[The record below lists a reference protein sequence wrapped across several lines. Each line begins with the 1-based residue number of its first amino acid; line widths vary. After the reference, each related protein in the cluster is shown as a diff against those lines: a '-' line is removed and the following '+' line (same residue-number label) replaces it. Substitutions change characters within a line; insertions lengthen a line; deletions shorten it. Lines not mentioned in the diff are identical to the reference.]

1 MPRRTL
7 WLATGILTGAASS
20 LYAERKL
27 RRTLDAAAAR
37 LQPDALVTE
46 VGRSA
51 RHAARTTGVRL
62 RAAVATGRVE
72 MQRREEELW
81 ADLSAS
87 GTPESSVS
95 VTPVDDST
103 SHRPP
108 GYAVSER
115 ADPPAT
121 TAVRTALAHA
131 SRARGRRRAR
141 GSPSKLGK

>member
-7 WLATGILTGAASS
+7 WLATGILTGAATS
-20 LYAERKL
+20 LYAEHKL
-27 RRTLDAAAAR
+27 RRTLDAASAR

-51 RHAARTTGVRL
+51 RHAARSTGVRL

-72 MQRREEELW
+72 MHRREVELW

-87 GTPESSVS
+87 GAAAPSEPITVTDEPTP
-95 VTPVDDST
+95 
-103 SHRPP
+103 HRP
-108 GYAVSER
+108 AAIADSEHV
-115 ADPPAT
+115 DPPAT